1 MPVPPN
7 PVKAR
12 KHAAERAAREAKR
25 ANPTPAPPPLDKE
38 DERRRKEEQKR
49 EVRRQAIAAAEAG
62 ADDEPVVAKTP
73 TRWYMGQYGVNE
85 GTRAREMNA
94 LVIIRCLLLH

>member
-25 ANPTPAPPPLDKE
+25 ANPPPQIPLDRDE
-38 DERRRKEEQKR
+38 ERRRREEAKKES
-49 EVRRQAIAAAEAG
+49 RRQAIAAAESG
-62 ADDEPVVAKTP
+62 VDEEAAAAVKKP
-73 TRWYMGQYGVNE
+73 TRWYMGQYGAND
-85 GTRAREMNA
+85 GT
-94 LVIIRCLLLH
+94 IT